1 MLDEM
6 ESISSQIYELEIPG
20 ISFTLIGTLST
31 TGFVGLQ
38 ETHSFSSGNIVI
50 PPGIENM
57 NTQSVFSL
65 IMEHFNAKLRTYV
78 LGEHITRSY

>member
-20 ISFTLIGTLST
+20 ISFTVTGTVST
-31 TGFVGLQ
+31 TGIVRLQ
-38 ETHSFSSGNIVI
+38 KTHSFSSGNIVI
-50 PPGIENM
+50 PTGIENM
-57 NTQSVFSL
+57 NTQSVLSF